1 MKYKYV
7 KKKILIWLCL
17 TEYFL
22 EDSDLE
28 GLSDITVSSVHTSDL
43 SSLEG
48 QSEDDQQQSDS
59 SEEGEL
65 PPDGINCS
73 QFLMRQ
79 RSSSTTDVH
88 ILAMRLSVCV
98 FFFPFIDEDEKEKQG
113 GDAGEEHKPRR
124 KAYVHKPFLY
134 SRYYSDS
141 DDEVTVEERRRSAVG
156 E

>member
-1 MKYKYV
+1 M
-7 KKKILIWLCL
+7 
-17 TEYFL
+17 

-48 QSEDDQQQSDS
+48 QSDDDQQLSDS

-65 PPDGINCS
+65 PPDGINILP
-73 QFLMRQ
+73 FLMCQ
-79 RSSSTTDVH
+79 K
-88 ILAMRLSVCV
+88 ILPPKMCIFWLFLCV
-98 FFFPFIDEDEKEKQG
+98 YIYICSFFPFTDQDEKEKKQ
-113 GDAGEEHKPRR
+113 GEEHKPRR

-141 DDEVTVEERRRSAVG
+141 DDEVTVEERRRSVVSCLT
-156 E
+156 

>member
-1 MKYKYV
+1 M
-7 KKKILIWLCL
+7 
-17 TEYFL
+17 

-48 QSEDDQQQSDS
+48 QSDDDQQQSDS

-65 PPDGINCS
+65 PPDGINILP
-73 QFLMRQ
+73 FLMCKKFLPAKMC
-79 RSSSTTDVH
+79 VH
-88 ILAMRLSVCV
+88 VYTC
-98 FFFPFIDEDEKEKQG
+98 FFFPFTDQDEKEKKQ
-113 GDAGEEHKPRR
+113 GEEHKPRR

-141 DDEVTVEERRRSAVG
+141 DDEVTVEERRRSAVSCLTQTLDFHYYNYNSIWQQVYYAG
-156 E
+156 RFF